1 MRVSLIRSAWCE
13 VLIVE
18 FLHPSQPLEAR
29 FPPMSQPQREQLK
42 VARERAILVAVQL
55 PRDGVDL
62 ENRLKE
68 LQSLADTAGAEIIGI
83 NHRDLKTFNVDT
95 SLSLRLRPLIPEDRL
110 IVAESGISSA
120 ADVVPLKQAGINAV
134 LVGEAIVTAD
144 DPEAKVRELAGV

>member
-1 MRVSLIRSAWCE
+1 VGGEGLP
-13 VLIVE
+13 VLRKD
-18 FLHPSQPLEAR
+18 FLYDPYQLLEAR
-29 FPPMSQPQREQLK
+29 ANGADAALLIVAMLEKEQLREMLAAAQSIWLQVLVEVHSEAELE
-42 VARERAILVAVQL
+42 VAL
-55 PRDGVDL
+55 
-62 ENRLKE
+62 
-68 LQSLADTAGAEIIGI
+68 STGAEIIGI

-120 ADVVPLKQAGINAV
+120 ADVAPLKQAGINAV